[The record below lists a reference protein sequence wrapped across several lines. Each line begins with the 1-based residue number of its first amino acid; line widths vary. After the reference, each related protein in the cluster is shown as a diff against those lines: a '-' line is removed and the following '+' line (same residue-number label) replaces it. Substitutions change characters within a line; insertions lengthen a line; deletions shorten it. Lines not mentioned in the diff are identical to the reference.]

1 MGNSTAHGVR
11 RDAMDGATDGALHG
25 ARRDAARGPVRG
37 VAAAVA
43 VLAAFVLVGCTSPAR
58 DADAGKPSRKAD
70 AEAGAKAGT
79 AGRTAAGVGSV
90 GAAGS
95 ACPMPLSFDLAAS
108 WKPKAAHVD
117 KDSELGAALGVQGG
131 ATLICE
137 IDAKPA
143 GNIGFLRVWRGE
155 KSDATPRRALERFT
169 AAEEGAEKFVYT
181 EVRAGDLPAVEV
193 AYTAHS
199 ELLDESKKE
208 RAFAVATPDGPV
220 VVHLGGMDTREHEQM
235 LPAYEL
241 AKKTVRLG

>member
-1 MGNSTAHGVR
+1 MGNSTAHGAR
-11 RDAMDGATDGALHG
+11 RDVMDGARHG

-37 VAAAVA
+37 VTAAVA

-58 DADAGKPSRKAD
+58 DADAGEPSRKAD
-70 AEAGAKAGT
+70 ADAEAKAGA
-79 AGRTAAGVGSV
+79 AGRTAAGAGSV

-169 AAEEGAEKFVYT
+169 AAEDGAEKFVYT

>member
-1 MGNSTAHGVR
+1 MGNSTAHGAR
-11 RDAMDGATDGALHG
+11 RDVMDGALHG

-37 VAAAVA
+37 AAAAVA

-70 AEAGAKAGT
+70 AEAGAKAGA
-79 AGRTAAGVGSV
+79 AGRTAAGAGSV

-181 EVRAGDLPAVEV
+181 EVRAGDRPAVEV

>member
-1 MGNSTAHGVR
+1 MGNSTAHGAL
-11 RDAMDGATDGALHG
+11 RDTV
-25 ARRDAARGPVRG
+25 RDAARRPVRG
-37 VAAAVA
+37 VAAAGA

-58 DADAGKPSRKAD
+58 DADAGEPSRKA
-70 AEAGAKAGT
+70 EAGAGAG
-79 AGRTAAGVGSV
+79 AAGKAAAGAGSV

-95 ACPMPLSFDLAAS
+95 ACPMPLSFDLVAS

-155 KSDATPRRALERFT
+155 KSDGTPRRALERFA
-169 AAEEGAEKFVYT
+169 AAEDGAEKFVYT
-181 EVRAGDLPAVEV
+181 EVRAGGLPAVEV
-193 AYTAHS
+193 AYTVHS

-220 VVHLGGMDTREHEQM
+220 VVHLGGMDTQEHEQM

-241 AKKTVRLG
+241 AKKSVRLG

>member
-1 MGNSTAHGVR
+1 MGNSTAHGAR
-11 RDAMDGATDGALHG
+11 RDVMDGARHG

-37 VAAAVA
+37 VTAAVA

-58 DADAGKPSRKAD
+58 DADAGEPSRKAD
-70 AEAGAKAGT
+70 AEAGEKAGA
-79 AGRTAAGVGSV
+79 AGRTAAGAGSV

-169 AAEEGAEKFVYT
+169 AAEDGAEKFVYT